1 MLSLL
6 YNMRHCHFPKNTTTG
21 SLYVDIRLK
30 SLEELQRCADLVC
43 HMDMTHIQSS
53 VQLIS
58 DSNAYCNDYM
68 LLVIC
73 SSNRYFF
80 WPSNI
85 VVAIATIVV
94 MIIFLIFLAQ
104 TKYFPHLKISTGWGS
119 I

>member
-43 HMDMTHIQSS
+43 HIQSS
-53 VQLIS
+53 VHLIS

-85 VVAIATIVV
+85 VVVIAV
-94 MIIFLIFLAQ
+94 LH
-104 TKYFPHLKISTGWGS
+104 K
-119 I
+119 